1 MSQALRDFG
10 SLAAC
15 VVLAACGGEGGG
27 SWAGTVEDSAGVTI
41 VRNPAQGIWSEG
53 DAPVL
58 EEDLRIGT
66 AEGDPLYQFA
76 SIAGVDIDGSGRIH
90 VLDQQGFRVRVY
102 DAQGK
107 HVMDVG
113 HQGTGP
119 GELSQFTAGV
129 FVLPGDTVMVVDAG
143 QARLTRFAP
152 DGTSLGSTPTPE
164 AMLPLR
170 WDRAPDGRIVQQ
182 ARLGVMPGSTE
193 QKRDLLIVRGTSG
206 AINDTIMEL
215 PVGGTIDL
223 SGNSQAIR
231 LFESEPIWTIMGD
244 GRVAF
249 GMNSDYRIRLH
260 TGEGQLERVITMPFT
275 REPVTE
281 TDRTELLNLIREAW
295 TQAGLPPQAVDRVSS
310 MVQFADHYPAFA
322 SLLGGPE
329 GTLWVQ
335 HIRTARQVKESG
347 EEFDVQNVG
356 AQDWDV
362 FDAEGRFLGEAT
374 MPDRFQPLR
383 VHGSHLYG
391 VWRDELDVPYV
402 MRLHVSGLA
411 S

>member
-1 MSQALRDFG
+1 MTNARMVLC
-10 SLAAC
+10 LAVSIA
-15 VVLAACGGEGGG
+15 LAACGGGDGG
-27 SWAGTVEDSAGVTI
+27 WAGTMEDSAGVAM
-41 VRNPAQGIWSEG
+41 VRNPSEGIWVESEG
-53 DAPVL
+53 PLL

-76 SIAGVDIDGSGRIH
+76 NIAGVDIDGSGRIY

-102 DAQGK
+102 DAQGV
-107 HVMDVG
+107 HVSDLG
-113 HQGTGP
+113 RQGTGP
-119 GELSQFTAGV
+119 GELSMFTAGV

-152 DGTSLGSTPTPE
+152 DGSSLGSTPTPE

-182 ARLGVMPGSTE
+182 VRLGVMPGSTE
-193 QKRDLLIVRGTSG
+193 QKRDLLIVRSTSG

-231 LFESEPIWTIMGD
+231 LFESEPIWTIMSD

-249 GMNSDYRIRLH
+249 GMNSDYRVRLH
-260 TGEGQLERVITMPFT
+260 DAEGSLERVITMPFT

-295 TQAGLPPQAVDRVSS
+295 TQAGIPPQALDRLNA

-322 SLLGGPE
+322 SMLGGPE

-335 HIRTARQVKESG
+335 HIRTAKQVKESG

-356 AQDWDV
+356 ARDWDV
-362 FDAEGRFLGEAT
+362 FDANGRFLGAVT
-374 MPDRFQPLR
+374 MPERFQPLR
-383 VHGSHLYG
+383 VHGAHMYG
-391 VWRDELDVPYV
+391 IWRDELDVPYV
-402 MRLHVSGLA
+402 MRLRVSGLT